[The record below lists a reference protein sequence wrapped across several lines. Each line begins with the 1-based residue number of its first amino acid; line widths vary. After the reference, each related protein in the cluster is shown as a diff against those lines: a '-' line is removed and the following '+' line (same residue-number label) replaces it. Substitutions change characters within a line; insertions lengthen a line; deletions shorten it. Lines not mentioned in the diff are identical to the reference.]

1 MQELQIFKV
10 RQNFI
15 QLCICMIFLMSWN
28 LIYNQSEI
36 FYTIMNDVFARHE
49 NYGFLGSS
57 DILTLVMI

>member
-1 MQELQIFKV
+1 
-10 RQNFI
+10 
-15 QLCICMIFLMSWN
+15 MIFLMSWN

-36 FYTIMNDVFARHE
+36 FYTIMNDVFAHHE